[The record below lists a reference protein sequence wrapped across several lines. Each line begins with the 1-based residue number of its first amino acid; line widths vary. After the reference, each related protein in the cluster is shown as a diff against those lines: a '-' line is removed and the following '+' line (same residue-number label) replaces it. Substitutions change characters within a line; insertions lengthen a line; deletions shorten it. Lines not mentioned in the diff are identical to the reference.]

1 MLIPSGSICEKGGRN
16 LSDSPRKSPGVR
28 ESANGP
34 DTHSPAIKLP
44 STKPQS
50 SQPSRSRKGVSK
62 KVGLKQI
69 AQQAGVS
76 LSSVSMALAD
86 HPDMNE
92 QTKLRIRQIS
102 RQMGYRRPRK
112 TAEVQNKKI
121 TRFGFV
127 LLGSQLEDEVHLGL
141 FNALTA
147 AAHAAGV
154 RLEVRALSD
163 LSSPQAVI
171 DDVFTFAAHLDGL
184 VLSGYVDG
192 PLLAELGNAGIAH
205 VSIGHTMVDIASIEA
220 SCCQVVTCDEV
231 AMAMLATRSLVNAG
245 HQRIA
250 FVCERIPRGLW
261 NERWLR
267 GYHAT
272 LIEQGIKLDPNLV
285 QITGKPLTGA
295 QPAVDRLMQL
305 HDKPTAYISP
315 DIRIAASLVK
325 ALAGYGVTLPQTD
338 MVISGHERLLQHHKM
353 QGWPWIGFD
362 LTTIAAVA
370 IRQLRHLHNEP
381 MPCSSEVYIPYLAHH
396 LPGRDPA
403 DKTY

>member
-1 MLIPSGSICEKGGRN
+1 MDGSQINESRRASET
-16 LSDSPRKSPGVR
+16 SDAPKRVKR
-28 ESANGP
+28 
-34 DTHSPAIKLP
+34 T
-44 STKPQS
+44 TT
-50 SQPSRSRKGVSK
+50 R

-86 HPDMNE
+86 HPDMNDA
-92 QTKLRIRQIS
+92 TKLRIRQIS

-112 TAEVQNKKI
+112 TTTQQNKKI
-121 TRFGFV
+121 TRFGFI

-141 FNALTA
+141 FNALAATA
-147 AAHAAGV
+147 RGAGV
-154 RLEVRALSD
+154 RLEVLAIPD
-163 LSSPQAVI
+163 LTSPQAVI

-192 PLLAELGNAGIAH
+192 PLLAELGNANIAH
-205 VSIGHTMVDIASIEA
+205 VSIGHTMVDIARIES

-231 AMAMLATRSLVNAG
+231 AMAMLATRTLINQG

-267 GYHAT
+267 GYHAA

-285 QITGKPLTGA
+285 QITGKMFTGA
-295 QPAVDRLMQL
+295 KPAIDQLMKL
-305 HDKPTAYISP
+305 KDKPTAYISP

-325 ALAGYGVTLPQTD
+325 ALASYGVNLPQSD
-338 MVISGHERLLQHHKM
+338 MVISGHERLLASYQM
-353 QGWPWIGFD
+353 QNWPWIGFD

-370 IRQLRHLHNEP
+370 IRQLRHLHSEP
-381 MPCSSEVYIPYLAHH
+381 MPCSSEVYIPYLARH
-396 LPGRDPA
+396 LQG
-403 DKTY
+403 